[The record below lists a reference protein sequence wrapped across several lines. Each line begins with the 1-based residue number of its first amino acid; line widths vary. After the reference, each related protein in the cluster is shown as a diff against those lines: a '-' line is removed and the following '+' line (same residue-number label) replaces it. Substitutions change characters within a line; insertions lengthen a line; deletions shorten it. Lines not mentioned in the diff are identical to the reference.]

1 LDDALTLDTQ
11 KYNRL
16 VVFGSSDTYGAHLP
30 DCNPDTQLEIKPSVY
45 AWPNILGEKMSMPVN
60 NMATP
65 GASNKE
71 ILLSILT
78 SSIVETD
85 LVLVCWTYVNRTYI
99 VKDDNSLDKIY
110 PNSKNV
116 QAESYYRLYDIN
128 NLVHNTMLNISH
140 ANLFFL
146 NKKCDIYNFY
156 TDPLVHLKTNS
167 ILPNPSLVYLNKF
180 KLTVDRS
187 TDNMHPGL
195 QSHINIANFVH
206 NVLND

>member
-1 LDDALTLDTQ
+1 MTLDTK

-30 DCNPDTQLEIKPSVY
+30 DCNPDTQLEIKPSIY
-45 AWPNILGEKMSMPVN
+45 AWPNILGEKMSLPVN

-78 SSIVETD
+78 SSVVETD

-206 NVLND
+206 NILND

>member
-1 LDDALTLDTQ
+1 MTQ
-11 KYNRL
+11 KIDLNKYNRL

-30 DCNPDTQLEIKPSVY
+30 DCNPNTQLEIKPSVY
-45 AWPNILGEKMSMPVN
+45 AWPNILGEKMGMPVN

-85 LVLVCWTYVNRTYI
+85 LVIVCWTYISRTYI
-99 VKDDNSLDKIY
+99 VRDDNSLDKIY
-110 PNSKNV
+110 PSSKTELS
-116 QAESYYRLYDIN
+116 ESYYRLYDAN

-140 ANLFFL
+140 ADLFFL

-156 TDPLVHLKTNS
+156 TDPLMHLKTNS
-167 ILPNPSLVYLNKF
+167 ILPNPSLVYLNKY
-180 KLTVDRS
+180 KVTVDRA
-187 TDNMHPGL
+187 TDRKHPGL
-195 QSHINIANFVH
+195 QSHINIADFVH
-206 NVLND
+206 NVLNG

>member
-1 LDDALTLDTQ
+1 MTLDTK

-30 DCNPDTQLEIKPSVY
+30 DCNPDTQLEIKPSIY
-45 AWPNILGEKMSMPVN
+45 AWPNILGEKMSLPVN

>member
-1 LDDALTLDTQ
+1 LTLDTQ

>member
-1 LDDALTLDTQ
+1 LTLDTQ

-30 DCNPDTQLEIKPSVY
+30 DCNPDTQLEIKPSIY
-45 AWPNILGEKMSMPVN
+45 AWPNILGEKMSLPVN

-78 SSIVETD
+78 SSVVETD

-110 PNSKNV
+110 PNSKNKV
-116 QAESYYRLYDIN
+116 AESYYRLYDIN

>member
-1 LDDALTLDTQ
+1 MTLDTK

-30 DCNPDTQLEIKPSVY
+30 DCNPDTQLEIKPSIY
-45 AWPNILGEKMSMPVN
+45 AWPNILGEKMSLPVN

-78 SSIVETD
+78 SSVVETD

-110 PNSKNV
+110 PNSKNKF
-116 QAESYYRLYDIN
+116 AESYYRLYDIN

-206 NVLND
+206 NILND